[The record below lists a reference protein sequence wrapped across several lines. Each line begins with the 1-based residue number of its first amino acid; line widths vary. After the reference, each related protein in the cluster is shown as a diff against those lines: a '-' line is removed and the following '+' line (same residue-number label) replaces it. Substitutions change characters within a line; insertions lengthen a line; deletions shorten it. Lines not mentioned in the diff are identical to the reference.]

1 VVEAEGIVVREGK
14 ELTVLRGWCG
24 VVWCGVESV
33 DDGKV
38 KD

>member
-14 ELTVLRGWCG
+14 ELTVLSSRRG
-24 VVWCGVESV
+24 V

-38 KD
+38 KDRVLLL